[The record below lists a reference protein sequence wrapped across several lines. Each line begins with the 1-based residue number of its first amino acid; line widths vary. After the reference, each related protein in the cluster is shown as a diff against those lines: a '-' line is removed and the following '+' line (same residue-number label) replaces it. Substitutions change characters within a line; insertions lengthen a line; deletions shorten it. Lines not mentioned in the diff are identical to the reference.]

1 MKSAQQ
7 ALAIESVDSSSDEAS
22 SKDQRKSLII
32 VRNYVMTHY
41 SYHGSLSW
49 HASHLSLGGKGISC
63 TAVTSSK
70 YREREWAIFQPTHWV
85 YELCEVN
92 KTD

>member
-41 SYHGSLSW
+41 SYHGSLS
-49 HASHLSLGGKGISC
+49 
-63 TAVTSSK
+63 
-70 YREREWAIFQPTHWV
+70 
-85 YELCEVN
+85 
-92 KTD
+92 